1 LREGDYN
8 QYKANVLAGP
18 SEGDVFDNFDIVRDH
33 IAASGGDTLLSLA
46 VATFYFDLLKGH
58 TSNDEL
64 RWACYAWTSHSYKHL
79 EALAR
84 KDFIQLYNTLRTAMP
99 SPPIREEFTLYP
111 ESGGPIVMT
120 FDEGRLINSPA
131 ARTARGIYPAAGA
144 QILRI
149 RAPGGGALEEQ
160 IPGLVSAAVASTG
173 PASAA
178 VASIGPESVI
188 EVESSESEMGD
199 DESLESDSEE
209 STEETIEKKEAK
221 LAKLK
226 TSVNK
231 HRGRLKASLAE
242 RAVLVTKEIKKE
254 NEDEQERRRN
264 EKKKPPAPDEDEPMT
279 AAATAEYWGA
289 GCVIM
294 QLGTQFP

>member
-120 FDEGRLINSPA
+120 FDEIDIGNRKLNMFIAMCEHKNKGRLINSPA

-242 RAVLVTKEIKKE
+242 RWVLVKKSRKRMKTSKSADATKRR
-254 NEDEQERRRN
+254 NRRRLTKTN
-264 EKKKPPAPDEDEPMT
+264 
-279 AAATAEYWGA
+279 
-289 GCVIM
+289 
-294 QLGTQFP
+294 L